1 METETRVKL
10 LSAVI
15 LYLEK
20 NHWPV
25 ENDITLYQVHYATDF
40 NMNSALVVIDS
51 AVSKYMYY
59 DVVPA

>member
-1 METETRVKL
+1 METEIRVKL

-20 NHWPV
+20 THWPV

>member
-1 METETRVKL
+1 MGAETRVKL

-20 NHWPV
+20 THWPV